1 MDAPRCSRRAGSWR
15 KRGACALVAVG
26 LTGCLEDNLARLTP
40 LWGCALEGEE
50 LNSLRVR
57 ARGDLPAADAAQLL
71 LDRGSASLDDLPDG
85 IDAVTVEG
93 MFGESVVL
101 AVGRTNRLPAN
112 GELPVYFAPP
122 DQLCEVETPLTPRDR
137 VALAVGT
144 AGDVVAVG
152 GRGSGDVLL
161 DEIVLL
167 RDDHTNAL
175 VAETSLPSPV
185 VGHTLSA
192 VGPRTFLVVGGTTD
206 LDVVSNRALRLDVE
220 PTGLGVRAA
229 EPDTITLDEIPV
241 TPRAFHGAA
250 VLPGGTVLIQGG
262 CAQTERGTC
271 LASEQSVLR
280 SGFSVRV
287 DGDQVVAEVAP
298 AMIHPRYDHALHV
311 SRDGVVFAVGGRNAS
326 AEGLR
331 DIEML
336 LPGSP
341 SWVPYGP
348 ALFEAVG
355 EQEIVGST
363 LVEGGLIVFA
373 VTDGTVWRVDQNHV
387 EELRGWCSTPE
398 DPCFLSPVDTFPIR
412 RSLQVLGGGRVLA
425 DRFVLP
431 VGQLGRTGASAVDL
445 SAEKPGQS
453 YRPPGPRAGAAVV
466 SLADGTVLSVGGRV
480 PASGSLAMPVVT
492 RFRPVLDGPDE
503 GTPDVSDPESGTT
516 VLHDRTDPP
525 ARISDAPLTQTLIL
539 EPDPERSTDFA
550 ATWVHYRGFRSR
562 RFELEAD
569 VEALNGAP
577 ELRFVFSRG
586 AIARTEVAIG
596 PDDVRLLVRESDGS
610 AVEVACADAGLNFT
624 GVGRSVR
631 IVVSPSAI
639 DITSEGERVARC
651 PWAGAEA
658 VAVGL
663 GAVGAGTLRA
673 SGIRLSRG

>member
-1 MDAPRCSRRAGSWR
+1 MTLS
-15 KRGACALVAVG
+15 
-26 LTGCLEDNLARLTP
+26 GCLEDNLARLTP

-50 LNSLRVR
+50 INSLRVR

-85 IDAVTVEG
+85 IDGVTVEG

-101 AVGRTNRLPAN
+101 AVGRTSRLPAN

-122 DQLCEVETPLTPRDR
+122 DQLCEVPTSLTPRDR
-137 VALAVGT
+137 VALAVGS
-144 AGDVVAVG
+144 AGDVIAVG
-152 GRGSGDVLL
+152 GQGAGDALL
-161 DEIVLL
+161 DEIVLM
-167 RDDHTNAL
+167 RDDHTEAL
-175 VAETSLPSPV
+175 VAQTPLVAPV
-185 VGHTLSA
+185 VGHSISA
-192 VGPRTFLVVGGTTD
+192 VGPRTFLVMGGTNDEGGSRRT
-206 LDVVSNRALRLDVE
+206 VQRLDVE

-229 EPDTITLDEIPV
+229 EAVTITLDDIPI

-250 VLPGGTVLIQGG
+250 VLPGGRVLIQGG

-271 LASEQSVLR
+271 VASEDSVLR
-280 SGFSVRV
+280 SGFTMRA
-287 DGDQVVAEVAP
+287 DGAGVVAEVAP
-298 AMIHPRYDHALHV
+298 AMINPRYDHALHV

-336 LPGSP
+336 LPDAP
-341 SWVPYGP
+341 SWTPYGP

-373 VTDGTVWRVDQNHV
+373 VTDGTLWRVDQNHV
-387 EELRGWCSTPE
+387 EALEGWCSSPE
-398 DPCFLSPVDTFPIR
+398 DPCFLTPVDTFPIR
-412 RSLQVLGGGRVLA
+412 RTLQVLGGERVLA

-431 VGQLGRTGASAVDL
+431 VGLLGRTGASAVDL
-445 SAEKPGQS
+445 ATQKPGQS

-492 RFRPVLDGPDE
+492 RFRPMLDGPDE
-503 GTPDVSDPESGTT
+503 GTPDVSDPESGAT
-516 VLHDRTDPP
+516 VLHDRTEPP

-539 EPDPERSTDFA
+539 EPDPERTTDFA

-562 RFELEAD
+562 RFVLEAD

-596 PDDVRLLVRESDGS
+596 PDGVRLLVREADGA
-610 AVEVACADAGLNFT
+610 AVEVDCADEGLNFT

-639 DITSEGERVARC
+639 DVSSEGESVGRC